1 MSKSFFF
8 LSAALVLGVAPKLGA
23 QAVSGQAKVAIPAA
37 TVGRMVKVEKVKTRT
52 KGATLRKPSASQRG
66 PDPST
71 LIPVVGPNGERR
83 FARPPQQI
91 K

>member
-8 LSAALVLGVAPKLGA
+8 LSASLVLGIAPRLGA
-23 QAVSGQAKVAIPAA
+23 QAAGGQAKVAIPPAIVSRIVA
-37 TVGRMVKVEKVKTRT
+37 VKTIKTKT
-52 KGATLRKPSASQRG
+52 KGATLRKPSASQRS

-83 FARPPQQI
+83 FARPTKPI

>member
-8 LSAALVLGVAPKLGA
+8 LSAALVLGIAPRLGA
-23 QAVSGQAKVAIPAA
+23 QKAGGQAKVAIPAA
-37 TVGRMVKVEKVKTRT
+37 TAARMVGVEKIKTRT

-83 FARPPQQI
+83 FARPTKQI

>member
-8 LSAALVLGVAPKLGA
+8 LSAALVLGIAPRLGA
-23 QAVSGQAKVAIPAA
+23 QATGGQVKVAIPAA
-37 TVGRMVKVEKVKTRT
+37 KVARMVAVEKIKTRT

-83 FARPPQQI
+83 FARPTKQI